1 MSAEQPLVLG
11 IETSCD
17 ETGVGIVRGETLLVD
32 AVASSVDDHARFGGV
47 VPEVASR
54 AHLEEMVPTIERAC
68 REAGV
73 RLRDLDAVSVTSGPG
88 LAGSLMV
95 GVASAKALALSLGV
109 PLYGVN
115 HLASHVAVDIVE
127 HGPLPEPTMA
137 LLVSGGHSS
146 LLLVPDVT
154 SDIRSLGSTIDDAA
168 GEAFDKV
175 ARVLGLPFPGG
186 PYIDRAAREGDVV
199 IDFPRGLTTGR
210 DMERHRFDFSFSG
223 LKTAVSRWVQAR
235 EAAGEPVPVND
246 VAASFQEAVVDVL
259 TRKAVLA
266 CREQGAQHLQIG
278 GGVAA
283 NSRLRAMAQS
293 RCDDAGI
300 EPAGAATGA
309 VHRQRRDGRRARCA
323 DGAQG
328 ARRLAARPARR
339 LVDARH
345 PDLRLTLGLAIDVP
359 VRAGPDS
366 RPGWGPLTCLLAPT
380 RRGPSMSHPSS
391 AARDHVWG
399 RSRCPRV

>member
-1 MSAEQPLVLG
+1 MSPDQPLVLG

-32 AVASSVDDHARFGGV
+32 AIASSVDEHARFGGV

-54 AHLEEMVPTIERAC
+54 AHLEAMVPMIERAC
-68 REAGV
+68 SQAGV
-73 RLRDLDAVSVTSGPG
+73 RLEQLDALAVTSGPG
-88 LAGSLMV
+88 LAGTLMV
-95 GVASAKALALSLGV
+95 GVAAAKSLAVALGK

-127 HGPLPEPTMA
+127 HGPLPEPTLA

-154 SDIRSLGSTIDDAA
+154 HDVRPLGASIDDAA

-186 PYIDRAAREGDVV
+186 PHIDRVAREGDPVS

-223 LKTAVSRWVQAR
+223 LKTAVARWVEAR
-235 EAAGEPVPVND
+235 ERSGEPVPVAD

-266 CREQGAQHLQIG
+266 CRENGVANLQIG

-283 NSRLRAMAQS
+283 NSRLRAMAQE
-293 RCDDAGI
+293 RCDAAGI
-300 EPAGAATGA
+300 TLRVPRPGLCTDNGAMVAA
-309 VHRQRRDGRRARCA
+309 L
-323 DGAQG
+323 GAQMVLKG
-328 ARRLAARPARR
+328 RAPS
-339 LVDARH
+339 D
-345 PDLRLTLGLAIDVP
+345 LGLPADSSLP
-359 VRAGPDS
+359 VTVVQS
-366 RPGWGPLTCLLAPT
+366 
-380 RRGPSMSHPSS
+380 
-391 AARDHVWG
+391 
-399 RSRCPRV
+399 

>member
-1 MSAEQPLVLG
+1 MTVEQPLVLG

-73 RLRDLDAVSVTSGPG
+73 HLRELDAISVTSGPG

-186 PYIDRAAREGDVV
+186 PHIDRAARDGQIT

-223 LKTAVSRWVQAR
+223 LKTAVSRWVQAK
-235 EAAGEPVPVND
+235 EAAGEPVPIAD

-266 CREQGAQHLQIG
+266 CREQGAQNLQIG

-300 EPAGAATGA
+300 ELRVPRPGLCTDNGAMVAA
-309 VHRQRRDGRRARCA
+309 L
-323 DGAQG
+323 GAQMVLKG
-328 ARRLAARPARR
+328 RDASRLDLPA
-339 LVDARH
+339 DSSM
-345 PDLRLTLGLAIDVP
+345 P
-359 VRAGPDS
+359 V
-366 RPGWGPLTCLLAPT
+366 TQIQN
-380 RRGPSMSHPSS
+380 
-391 AARDHVWG
+391 
-399 RSRCPRV
+399 

>member
-1 MSAEQPLVLG
+1 MSADLPLVLG

-17 ETGVGIVRGETLLVD
+17 ETGVGIVRGEELLVD
-32 AVASSVDDHARFGGV
+32 AIASSVDEHARFGGV

-54 AHLEEMVPTIERAC
+54 AHLEAMVPTIERAC
-68 REAGV
+68 TQAGV
-73 RLRDLDAVSVTSGPG
+73 RLADLDAISVTSGPG
-88 LAGSLMV
+88 LAGALMV
-95 GVASAKALALSLGV
+95 GVAAAKSLAVALGV

-154 SDIRSLGSTIDDAA
+154 HDVQSLGSSIDDAA

-186 PYIDRAAREGDVV
+186 PHIDRAAREGDSVA
-199 IDFPRGLTTGR
+199 IDFPRGLTSGR

-223 LKTAVSRWVQAR
+223 LKTAVARWVEAR
-235 EAAGEPVPVND
+235 ERSGEPVPVGD

-266 CREQGAQHLQIG
+266 CRENGVEHLQIG

-283 NSRLRAMAQS
+283 NSRLRAMAQE
-293 RCDDAGI
+293 RCDAAGI
-300 EPAGAATGA
+300 SLRVPRPGLCTDNGAMVAA
-309 VHRQRRDGRRARCA
+309 L
-323 DGAQG
+323 GAQMVLKG
-328 ARRLAARPARR
+328 RAPSELSLPA
-339 LVDARH
+339 DSSM
-345 PDLRLTLGLAIDVP
+345 P
-359 VRAGPDS
+359 VTAVQ
-366 RPGWGPLTCLLAPT
+366 A
-380 RRGPSMSHPSS
+380 
-391 AARDHVWG
+391 
-399 RSRCPRV
+399 

>member
-1 MSAEQPLVLG
+1 MGEEPLVLG

-32 AVASSVDDHARFGGV
+32 TIASSVDEHARFGGV

-54 AHLEEMVPTIERAC
+54 AHLEAMIPTIERAC
-68 REAGV
+68 ATAGV
-73 RLRDLDAVSVTSGPG
+73 RLRDLDAISVTSGPG
-88 LAGSLMV
+88 LAGALMV
-95 GVASAKALALSLGV
+95 GVAAAKSLSVALGV

-154 SDIRSLGSTIDDAA
+154 SSITSLGSTIDDAA

-186 PYIDRAAREGDVV
+186 PHIDRAARDGQVT

-210 DMERHRFDFSFSG
+210 DLERHRFDFSFSG
-223 LKTAVSRWVQAR
+223 LKTAVARWVELRQR
-235 EAAGEPVPVND
+235 AGEAVSVPD

-259 TRKAVLA
+259 TRKAVAA
-266 CREQGAQHLQIG
+266 CRAEGVENLQIG

-283 NSRLRAMAQS
+283 NSRLRALAQE
-293 RCDDAGI
+293 RCDAAGI
-300 EPAGAATGA
+300 DLRVPRPGLCTDNGAMVAA
-309 VHRQRRDGRRARCA
+309 L
-323 DGAQG
+323 GAQM
-328 ARRLAARPARR
+328 
-339 LVDARH
+339 V
-345 PDLRLTLGLAIDVP
+345 LRGRTPSDLAISADSSMP
-359 VRAGPDS
+359 V
-366 RPGWGPLTCLLAPT
+366 TEV
-380 RRGPSMSHPSS
+380 
-391 AARDHVWG
+391 AA
-399 RSRCPRV
+399 S

>member
-1 MSAEQPLVLG
+1 MSDQPLVLG

-32 AVASSVDDHARFGGV
+32 AIASSVDEHARFGGG

-54 AHLEEMVPTIERAC
+54 AHLEAMVPTLERAC
-68 REAGV
+68 AGAGV
-73 RLRDLDAVSVTSGPG
+73 RLRDLDAIAVTSGPG
-88 LAGSLMV
+88 LAGALMV
-95 GVASAKALALSLGV
+95 GVAAAKSLSVALGV

-154 SDIRSLGSTIDDAA
+154 AEITSLGSTVDDAA

-186 PYIDRAAREGDVV
+186 PHIDRAAREGEVT

-210 DMERHRFDFSFSG
+210 DLERHRFDFSFSG
-223 LKTAVSRWVQAR
+223 LKTAVARWVELRQR
-235 EAAGEPVPVND
+235 AGESVPVAD

-259 TRKAVLA
+259 TRKAVAA
-266 CREQGAQHLQIG
+266 CRAEGVDSLQIG

-283 NSRLRAMAQS
+283 NSRLRALAQE
-293 RCDDAGI
+293 RCDAAGI
-300 EPAGAATGA
+300 DLRVPRPALCTDNGAMVAA
-309 VHRQRRDGRRARCA
+309 L
-323 DGAQG
+323 GAQM
-328 ARRLAARPARR
+328 
-339 LVDARH
+339 V
-345 PDLRLTLGLAIDVP
+345 LRGRTPSQLGLSADSSMP
-359 VRAGPDS
+359 VTQVQA
-366 RPGWGPLTCLLAPT
+366 
-380 RRGPSMSHPSS
+380 
-391 AARDHVWG
+391 
-399 RSRCPRV
+399 